1 MGNTVRHGYHISGKS
16 SIRLHVQP
24 SSTKQIMT
32 VEHSDA
38 SAGTEGRQVA
48 RPPRYAPA
56 LAIDATGLMFWPPG
70 KGLAGIPRVE
80 SFLVNAALA
89 DPDPDVEVVA
99 FRPGEG
105 RFRPLAPF
113 EQDHVAAGEISPH
126 RVKRWPGRRMAL
138 SQAFEAVRQQPWDKR
153 DADRH
158 LARTVTNGGMGIAW
172 QATRLLI
179 RAYRLYQRARIRFGL
194 REDAP
199 ARPAETEPGLVLI
212 SHHILT
218 QEDRS
223 AVSGGAGK
231 PAFLCHD
238 IIPALRPDL
247 LGSSAGERRFGS
259 DLEQLVRA
267 GAPAFCASDEVGAT
281 LSEYMR
287 KAGVGA
293 PVVYR
298 FPMPSILHET
308 ASRMGSTSRIEAGEP
323 FVFYCS
329 TIEVRK
335 NHILLARIWQQARD
349 EGVKLPRL
357 VCAGRWGWMIEPLRA
372 FLKAHP
378 ELLQS
383 VTFTGL
389 VSDEQLIGYYR
400 SATFGVFPSHIEG
413 WGYGASECLDFGVP
427 VIVSTAP
434 SLIEASGGLMPAI
447 DSEDQA
453 GWYAAIRK
461 MAEDHAWR
469 SSLAERIAQNHRPT
483 PAAASWSAIKAGL
496 QESASRRL

>member
-1 MGNTVRHGYHISGKS
+1 M
-16 SIRLHVQP
+16 
-24 SSTKQIMT
+24 
-32 VEHSDA
+32 
-38 SAGTEGRQVA
+38 
-48 RPPRYAPA
+48 
-56 LAIDATGLMFWPPG
+56 AIDATGLMLWPPG

-89 DPDPDVEVVA
+89 DPDPSVEVVA
-99 FRPGEG
+99 FRSGEG
-105 RFRPLAPF
+105 RFRPLVPY

-126 RVKRWPGRRMAL
+126 RVKRWRGRCTAL
-138 SQAFEAVRQQPWDKR
+138 SQAFEVVRKQPWDKR
-153 DADRH
+153 EMDRH
-158 LARTVTNGGMGIAW
+158 LARTVTNGRKGIAY

-179 RAYRLYQRARIRFGL
+179 RAYRLDQRARIRFGL
-194 REDAP
+194 RQDAIAQP
-199 ARPAETEPGLVLI
+199 VKAEPGLVLI

-223 AVSGGAGK
+223 TVSGAAGK
-231 PAFLCHD
+231 LAFLCHD

-247 LGSSAGERRFGS
+247 LGSGTSERRFGS
-259 DLEQLVRA
+259 YLEQLVRS

-281 LSEYMR
+281 LTEHMR
-287 KAGVGA
+287 KAGIAA

-298 FPMPSILHET
+298 FPMPSILHAN
-308 ASRMGSTSRIEAGEP
+308 ASRAGTTSRIEAGEP
-323 FVFYCS
+323 FVLYCS

-335 NHILLARIWQQARD
+335 NHILLARIWQQALE

-372 FLKAHP
+372 YLKAHP

-389 VSDEQLIGYYR
+389 VSDEQLIQYYR
-400 SATFGVFPSHIEG
+400 SASFGVFPSHIEG

-427 VIVSTAP
+427 VIVSTTP
-434 SLIEASGGLMPAI
+434 SLIEATGGLMPAI
-447 DSEDQA
+447 DSNDQA
-453 GWYAAIRK
+453 GWYAAIRR

-469 SSLAERIAQNHRPT
+469 ASLAERIAQNHRPT
-483 PAAASWSAIKAGL
+483 PASASWAAIKAGL
-496 QESASRRL
+496 QASAARQRTEQQAG

>member
-1 MGNTVRHGYHISGKS
+1 
-16 SIRLHVQP
+16 
-24 SSTKQIMT
+24 MT
-32 VEHSDA
+32 VKRSDA
-38 SAGTEGRQVA
+38 SAASGEGEVTK
-48 RPPRYAPA
+48 PPR
-56 LAIDATGLMFWPPG
+56 LAIDATGLMFWPRG

-89 DPDPDVEVVA
+89 DPDPCVEVVA
-99 FRPGEG
+99 FRPWEG

-126 RVKRWPGRRMAL
+126 RVKCWPGRRTAL
-138 SQAFEAVRQQPWDKR
+138 SQAFEAARRQPWGR
-153 DADRH
+153 LDADRH
-158 LARTVTNGGMGIAW
+158 LAKTVTNGRKGIAY

-179 RAYRLYQRARIRFGL
+179 RAYRLCQRASVRFGL
-194 REDAP
+194 REDTASE
-199 ARPAETEPGLVLI
+199 PAETEQGIMLI

-223 AVSGGAGK
+223 AVSGAAGDL
-231 PAFLCHD
+231 AFLCHD
-238 IIPALRPDL
+238 LIPTLRPDL
-247 LGSSAGERRFGS
+247 LGTSTSERRFGS
-259 DLEQLVRA
+259 YLEQLVRS
-267 GAPAFCASDEVGAT
+267 GAPAFCASEEVGAT
-281 LSEYMR
+281 LTEHMR
-287 KAGVGA
+287 KAGIAA

-298 FPMPSILHET
+298 FPMPSILHAI
-308 ASRMGSTSRIEAGEP
+308 ASRAGTTSRIETDEP
-323 FVFYCS
+323 FVLYCS

-335 NHILLARIWQQARD
+335 NHILLARVWQQALED
-349 EGVKLPRL
+349 GVKLPRL

-372 FLKAHP
+372 YLKAHP

-389 VSDEQLIGYYR
+389 VSDEQLIQYYR

-447 DSEDQA
+447 DSNDQA
-453 GWYAAIRK
+453 GWYAAIRR
-461 MAEDHAWR
+461 MAEDHGWR
-469 SSLAERIAQNHRPT
+469 SSLAERIAKQHRPT
-483 PAAASWSAIKAGL
+483 PAAASWAAIKAGL
-496 QESASRRL
+496 KESASRRL

>member
-1 MGNTVRHGYHISGKS
+1 
-16 SIRLHVQP
+16 
-24 SSTKQIMT
+24 MT
-32 VEHSDA
+32 AECPDA
-38 SAGTEGRQVA
+38 SVATEDGEAERPA
-48 RPPRYAPA
+48 RPDPSVLVPSL

-80 SFLVNAALA
+80 SFLINAALD
-89 DPDPDVEVVA
+89 DPDPGVEVVA
-99 FRPGEG
+99 FRPGQG

-113 EQDHVAAGEISPH
+113 EQDHVAAGEISSH
-126 RVKRWPGRRMAL
+126 RRKRWPGKRTAL
-138 SQAFEAVRQQPWDKR
+138 AQAFEAVRRHPWGKR
-153 DADRH
+153 EADRH
-158 LARTVTNGGMGIAW
+158 LAKTVTNGRKGIVY
-172 QATRLLI
+172 QATGLLI
-179 RAYRLYQRARIRFGL
+179 RICRLYQQARIWMG
-194 REDAP
+194 
-199 ARPAETEPGLVLI
+199 ARPDAASQTAEAEPGLVLI

-223 AVSGGAGK
+223 AVSGAAGRL
-231 PAFLCHD
+231 AFLCHD
-238 IIPALRPDL
+238 LIPTLRPEL
-247 LGSSAGERRFGS
+247 LGASVGERRFGS
-259 DLEQLVRA
+259 YLEQLVRL
-267 GAPAFCASDEVGAT
+267 GAPAFCASDAVGVT
-281 LSEYMR
+281 LTDHMR
-287 KAGVGA
+287 KAGIAA

-308 ASRMGSTSRIEAGEP
+308 ASRMGATSRIETGEP
-323 FVFYCS
+323 FVIYCS

-335 NHILLARIWQQARD
+335 NHILLARIWQQALE

-383 VTFTGL
+383 ITFTGL
-389 VSDEQLIGYYR
+389 VSDEQLIQYYR

-434 SLIEASGGLMPAI
+434 SLIEATGGLMPAI
-447 DSEDQA
+447 DSEDVQ
-453 GWYAAIRK
+453 GWYAATRR

-469 SSLAERIAQNHRPT
+469 SSLAERIAKQHRPT
-483 PAAASWSAIKAGL
+483 PASASWAAIKAGL
-496 QESASRRL
+496 HASVSRASNA

>member
-1 MGNTVRHGYHISGKS
+1 
-16 SIRLHVQP
+16 
-24 SSTKQIMT
+24 MT

-38 SAGTEGRQVA
+38 SAATEVVK
-48 RPPRYAPA
+48 PPR
-56 LAIDATGLMFWPPG
+56 LAIDATGLMLWPPG

-89 DPDPDVEVVA
+89 DPDPSVEVVA
-99 FRPGEG
+99 FRSG
-105 RFRPLAPF
+105 RFRPLAAY
-113 EQDHVAAGEISPH
+113 EQDHVAASEISPH
-126 RVKRWPGRRMAL
+126 RVKRWLGRRTAL
-138 SQAFEAVRQQPWDKR
+138 SQAFEAVRKQPWDKR
-153 DADRH
+153 EMDRH
-158 LARTVTNGGMGIAW
+158 LARTVTNGRKGIAY

-179 RAYRLYQRARIRFGL
+179 RAYRLYQRTRIRFGL
-194 REDAP
+194 RDDAMAQP
-199 ARPAETEPGLVLI
+199 VETDPGLVLI
-212 SHHILT
+212 SHHILI

-223 AVSGGAGK
+223 AVSGAAGK
-231 PAFLCHD
+231 LAFLCHD

-247 LGSSAGERRFGS
+247 LGAGTGERRFGS
-259 DLEQLVRA
+259 YLEQLVRS

-281 LSEYMR
+281 LTEHMR
-287 KAGVGA
+287 KAGIAA

-298 FPMPSILHET
+298 FPMPSILHAN
-308 ASRMGSTSRIEAGEP
+308 ASRAGTTSRIEAGEP
-323 FVFYCS
+323 FVLYCS

-335 NHILLARIWQQARD
+335 NHILLARIWQQARE

-372 FLKAHP
+372 YLKAHP

-389 VSDEQLIGYYR
+389 VSDEQLIHYYR
-400 SATFGVFPSHIEG
+400 SASFGVFPSHIEG

-427 VIVSTAP
+427 VIVSTTP
-434 SLIEASGGLMPAI
+434 SLIEATGGLMPAI
-447 DSEDQA
+447 DSNDQA

-469 SSLAERIAQNHRPT
+469 ASLAERIASQHRPT
-483 PAAASWSAIKAGL
+483 PASASWAAIKAGL
-496 QESASRRL
+496 KASAARQRAEQQAG

>member
-1 MGNTVRHGYHISGKS
+1 
-16 SIRLHVQP
+16 
-24 SSTKQIMT
+24 MT

-89 DPDPDVEVVA
+89 DPDPDVEVVV

-179 RAYRLYQRARIRFGL
+179 RAYRLYQRARIRLGL

-199 ARPAETEPGLVLI
+199 ARPVETEPGLVLI

-231 PAFLCHD
+231 LAFLCHD

-281 LSEYMR
+281 LTEYMR
-287 KAGVGA
+287 KAGIGA
-293 PVVYR
+293 PVVCR

-329 TIEVRK
+329 LGLRPPPCSDLLVIAGDQHFGNRASLELLRPCVVRMFEQAV
-335 NHILLARIWQQARD
+335 LETFFLARHCIAHHAGQQ
-349 EGVKLPRL
+349 P
-357 VCAGRWGWMIEPLRA
+357 
-372 FLKAHP
+372 HH
-378 ELLQS
+378 S
-383 VTFTGL
+383 V
-389 VSDEQLIGYYR
+389 EQN
-400 SATFGVFPSHIEG
+400 
-413 WGYGASECLDFGVP
+413 
-427 VIVSTAP
+427 
-434 SLIEASGGLMPAI
+434 
-447 DSEDQA
+447 
-453 GWYAAIRK
+453 
-461 MAEDHAWR
+461 
-469 SSLAERIAQNHRPT
+469 ER
-483 PAAASWSAIKAGL
+483 
-496 QESASRRL
+496 RRLAAGEDEITDRNFL

>member
-1 MGNTVRHGYHISGKS
+1 
-16 SIRLHVQP
+16 
-24 SSTKQIMT
+24 MT
-32 VEHSDA
+32 VERSDA
-38 SAGTEGRQVA
+38 GAVIEDGKIA
-48 RPPRYAPA
+48 RSSTPVSPT

-89 DPDPDVEVVA
+89 DPDPCVEVVA
-99 FRPGEG
+99 FRSGEG
-105 RFRPLAPF
+105 RFRPLAPY
-113 EQDHVAAGEISPH
+113 EQDHVAAGEILPH
-126 RVKRWPGRRMAL
+126 RVKRWPGRSAAL
-138 SQAFEAVRQQPWDKR
+138 SQAFEAVRQQPWAKR
-153 DADRH
+153 ETDRH
-158 LARTVTNGGMGIAW
+158 LAKTVTNGRKGIAY

-179 RAYRLYQRARIRFGL
+179 RAYRLCQRMKIRLGL
-194 REDAP
+194 PPDAASQP
-199 ARPAETEPGLVLI
+199 AGTKQALVLI

-223 AVSGGAGK
+223 AVSGAAGK
-231 PAFLCHD
+231 LAFLCHD

-247 LGSSAGERRFGS
+247 LGAGTGERRFGPY
-259 DLEQLVRA
+259 LEHLVRS

-281 LSEYMR
+281 LTEHMR
-287 KAGVGA
+287 KAGIAA

-308 ASRMGSTSRIEAGEP
+308 ASRMGTTSRIEGGEP
-323 FVFYCS
+323 FVLYCS

-335 NHILLARIWQQARD
+335 NHILLARIWQQALE

-357 VCAGRWGWMIEPLRA
+357 VCAGRWGWMIDELKA

-378 ELLQS
+378 ELAAS

-389 VSDEQLIGYYR
+389 VSDDQLIQYYR

-427 VIVSTAP
+427 VIVSTTP

-447 DSEDQA
+447 DSNDQA
-453 GWYAAIRK
+453 GWYAAIRR

-469 SSLAERIAQNHRPT
+469 SSLAERIAMQHRPT
-483 PAAASWSAIKAGL
+483 PASASWAAIKAGL
-496 QESASRRL
+496 QESASRQRAKDRTV